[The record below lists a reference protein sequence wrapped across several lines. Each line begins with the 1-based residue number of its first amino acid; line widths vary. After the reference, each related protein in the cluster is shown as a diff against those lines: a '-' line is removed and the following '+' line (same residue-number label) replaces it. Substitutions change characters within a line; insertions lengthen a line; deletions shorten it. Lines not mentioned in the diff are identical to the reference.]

1 MSYEIYVVSH
11 KDIRMPEGNI
21 YIPVQVGP
29 AKDDFSG
36 FVRDNTGENISE
48 KNPNYCELTAQ
59 YWAWKNRKADVKG
72 LVHYRRLFSKG
83 KRMLGASLE
92 KKYENVLDE
101 KTLVDVMKKH
111 DAILPKSVI
120 TISKLYGLTMN
131 ILTKLKALK
140 KHARLL
146 RKNTLII

>member
-1 MSYEIYVVSH
+1 
-11 KDIRMPEGNI
+11 MPEGNI

-83 KRMLGASLE
+83 KRMLGASHVSFANPE
-92 KKYENVLDE
+92 ECSEWSGFKPGGVPPVGYPEQPRSFLDE
-101 KTLVDVMKKH
+101 DLFNYSEVWAAAGTDHAFFPISPAELMRITGGESADIKK
-111 DAILPKSVI
+111 
-120 TISKLYGLTMN
+120 
-131 ILTKLKALK
+131 
-140 KHARLL
+140 
-146 RKNTLII
+146 

>member
-72 LVHYRRLFSKG
+72 LVHYRRCFQ
-83 KRMLGASLE
+83 RE
-92 KKYENVLDE
+92 KEC
-101 KTLVDVMKKH
+101 
-111 DAILPKSVI
+111 SVRH
-120 TISKLYGLTMN
+120 
-131 ILTKLKALK
+131 LK
-140 KHARLL
+140 KSM
-146 RKNTLII
+146 KMF